1 MNGLLLIISVII
13 IFIIAYATYGAWL
26 AKKWGIDI
34 SISAPSHRLKDGIDY
49 VPTKYYVVLG
59 HHFASIAGAGPIV
72 GPISAAF
79 FGWVPVALW
88 IVIGSI
94 FFGGVHDFG
103 SLFASMRHDGK
114 SIGEIINKNIGSSG
128 QKLFVIFAWL
138 TLVLVIAAFNN
149 IVAATF
155 ASNGAVATTSVYFIV
170 LAIFFGIAVNK
181 KGISIGIATIVGV
194 ILLFVGIW
202 FGSAF
207 PIVLSKEIWMVLLM
221 AYILIAAVT
230 PVWILLQPR
239 DYLNSYLL
247 YAMMAGGV
255 IGLLL
260 YRPAFEI
267 PAFTGFSV
275 NGQFLFPMLFV
286 TVACGAISGFHSLV
300 ASGTTSKQ
308 IDNERD
314 AKKIGYGSMLIEGV
328 LATIALISIAFITA
342 DKAAELGSPIN
353 IFANGVGTFMTTFG
367 VDYTIGSSFV
377 SLAISAFALTTLD
390 TTARLGRFLVQE
402 FFTNKEEEAPTSFF
416 ANKYFATTVTV
427 LLGGG
432 LGFMG
437 YAKVWP
443 IFGSSNQ
450 LLAAL
455 SLLAVAAYLKHIKK
469 ANSMIIIPM
478 VLMFLVTL
486 TALGFLIR
494 DNIAT
499 GNFLL
504 VIIAILLLI
513 LAVILIIQS
522 YKILTKKEST
532 IAE

>member
-26 AKKWGIDI
+26 AKKWGINV
-34 SISAPSHRLKDGIDY
+34 SNVSPAKRLQDGVDY

-103 SLFASMRHDGK
+103 ALFASMRHDGK

-128 QKLFVIFAWL
+128 QKLFILFAWL
-138 TLVLVIAAFNN
+138 ALILVIAAFNN
-149 IVAATF
+149 IVASTF
-155 ASNGAVATTSVYFIV
+155 ATNGAVATTSMYFIV
-170 LAIFFGIAVNK
+170 LAIVFGLLVNR
-181 KGISIGIATIVGV
+181 KGVSMSVATIGGV

-202 FGSAF
+202 FGNAF
-207 PIVLSKEIWMVLLM
+207 PIFLSTEMWMVILL

-247 YAMMAGGV
+247 YAMMAGG
-255 IGLLL
+255 ILGLFL
-260 YRPAFEI
+260 YRPSFEI
-267 PAFTGFSV
+267 PAFTGFNV

-286 TVACGAISGFHSLV
+286 IVACGAISGFHSLV

-308 IDNERD
+308 IENEKD
-314 AKKIGYGSMLIEGV
+314 AQKIGYGSMLIEGV

-342 DKAAELGSPIN
+342 DKAAELGTPIN

-367 VDYTIGSSFV
+367 INYDIGSSFV
-377 SLAISAFALTTLD
+377 ALAISALALTTLD
-390 TTARLGRFLVQE
+390 TTARLGRFLFQE
-402 FFTNKEEEAPTSFF
+402 FFASKNEEQSSTLLTNKFF
-416 ANKYFATTVTV
+416 ATAVTV
-427 LLGGG
+427 VAGGG

-437 YAKVWP
+437 YTTVWP

-455 SLLAVAAYLKHIKK
+455 SLLAVAAYLKHLNKSNK
-469 ANSMIIIPM
+469 MIIIPM
-478 VLMFLVTL
+478 IIMFFVTI

-494 DNIAT
+494 DNIAS

-513 LAVILIIQS
+513 LAVVLIAQS
-522 YKILTKKEST
+522 YKVLSKKESLS
-532 IAE
+532 EE